1 MMPYLLL
8 AIPVFAIFYLPIYGP
23 FLLSVTITSHR
34 WRGLRWSLRAASLLA
49 FIVRLSG
56 MSDRP
61 DFGDDVAGNIA
72 GASHNFAWTWGS
84 GTACTLT
91 ALMLGLLLRAFSNG
105 EPGVPPNGGSA
116 TQLDYSGV
124 TEGPPSVS

>member
-8 AIPVFAIFYLPIYGP
+8 AIPVLAFFYSPIYGP
-23 FLLSVTITSHR
+23 FLLSFAITSQR
-34 WRGLRWSLRAASLLA
+34 WRGLRWALRAASLMA

-84 GTACTLT
+84 GTACMLV
-91 ALMLGLLLRAFSNG
+91 ALIVGLFLRAFQNG
-105 EPGVPPNGGSA
+105 EPGA
-116 TQLDYSGV
+116 TGNSRPAEQSSGI
-124 TEGPPSVS
+124 